1 MLILS
6 RKKNESIMIGKDI
19 ELVVVELEDGKVK
32 LGIKA
37 PRDVEIHR
45 KEIFEEIQAENKAA
59 MSKVNADFLSAKKIF
74 DKE

>member
-37 PRDVEIHR
+37 PRDIEIHR

-74 DKE
+74 DRE